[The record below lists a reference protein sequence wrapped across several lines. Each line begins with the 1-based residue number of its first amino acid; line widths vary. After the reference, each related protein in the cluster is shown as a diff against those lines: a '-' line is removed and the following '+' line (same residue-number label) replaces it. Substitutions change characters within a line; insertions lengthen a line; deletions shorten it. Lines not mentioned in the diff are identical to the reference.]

1 MAQEKLTSSQQPQA
15 ANTASAPA
23 AKVEEKKPEV
33 SKTAE
38 TAEKKPAAKK
48 TVKKK
53 AAAKKKPAAKKTV
66 SKKAAPKKKVAA
78 KKPASKKTTAK
89 KSTAKKTTAA
99 KPSASKARNTGNT
112 NTNINPTMEK
122 IMAQGKVNFE
132 KLTQDASDMGRENV
146 EAMIKSTTIFAK
158 GFEDL
163 MRTAMSFAQNSA
175 EKQSKYVK
183 EVMGSKTLHEFTEVQ
198 NKIAQAN
205 FDDFMSNTTKL
216 TELGVKTLNESIE
229 PLNSQITKGMQ
240 KASKMAA

>member
-1 MAQEKLTSSQQPQA
+1 MAQEKLTPSQQPQA

-23 AKVEEKKPEV
+23 AKVEEKKEEV

-38 TAEKKPAAKK
+38 TTAKKPVAKK

-53 AAAKKKPAAKKTV
+53 AAAKKKTAAKKTV

-78 KKPASKKTTAK
+78 KKPAAK
-89 KSTAKKTTAA
+89 KSTAKKTTA

-146 EAMIKSTTIFAK
+146 EAMIKSSTILAK

-163 MRTAMSFAQNSA
+163 MRTAMSFAQNTA